1 MDLDREEIDASQ
13 IAKQQRVLERLFF
26 FSSRRRHTRYW
37 RDWSSTCALPI
48 LDVSLH
54 FGLVIPRGNEKIQKG
69 VLIWGIKDLRLK
81 EIREDEL
88 PRTVNLLQ
96 MLNDATESRPLQ
108 IDYGEYYEENVFRAK
123 QMNQG
128 KMLLSMML

>member
-1 MDLDREEIDASQ
+1 LLRPEMGENFAG
-13 IAKQQRVLERLFF
+13 AKLSIL
-26 FSSRRRHTRYW
+26 
-37 RDWSSTCALPI
+37 A

-108 IDYGEYYEENVFRAK
+108 IDYGEYYEENVFHAK

-128 KMLLSMML
+128 KMLPSMMLRVIKFTNNHSR